1 MNDARFS
8 TYIEQLHRDFS
19 FFCGEE
25 LRKKGVSV
33 GLLYFILEVCTHP
46 GCTPTDLTRDL
57 SLDRAYVLRTI
68 QKLVEEGF
76 FRREAH
82 PTDRRATVLYAT
94 EKGKEIFELGQ
105 QLLCRWEDRVLDGMS
120 ENEKEQLFML
130 LKRIESKGD

>member
-1 MNDARFS
+1 MNNAMFS
-8 TYIEQLHRDFS
+8 TYIERLHRDFS

-25 LRKKGVSV
+25 LRKRGVSV

-46 GCTPTDLTRDL
+46 GCTPSDLTRDL

-68 QKLVEEGF
+68 QKLVEDGF

-94 EKGKEIFELGQ
+94 EKGQAIFELGRD
-105 QLLCRWEDRVLDGMS
+105 LLHRWEDRALDGMTES
-120 ENEKEQLFML
+120 EKEQLFML
-130 LKRIESKGD
+130 LQRIASKGE